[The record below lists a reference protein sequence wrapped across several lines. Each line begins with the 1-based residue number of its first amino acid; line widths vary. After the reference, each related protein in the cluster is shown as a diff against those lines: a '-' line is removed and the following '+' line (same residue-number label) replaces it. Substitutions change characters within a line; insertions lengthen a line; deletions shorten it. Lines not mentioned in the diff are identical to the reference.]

1 MRKLAFGVL
10 DGIRVS
16 SVKVTAGGSPVSCSW
31 ELKEGKVR
39 ITLNDETLL
48 VAGDKMEVALG

>member
-1 MRKLAFGVL
+1 LRKLAFGVL
-10 DGIRVS
+10 EGIRVS

-39 ITLNDETLL
+39 ITLDDEALL
-48 VAGDKMEVALG
+48 QAGDKMQVELR